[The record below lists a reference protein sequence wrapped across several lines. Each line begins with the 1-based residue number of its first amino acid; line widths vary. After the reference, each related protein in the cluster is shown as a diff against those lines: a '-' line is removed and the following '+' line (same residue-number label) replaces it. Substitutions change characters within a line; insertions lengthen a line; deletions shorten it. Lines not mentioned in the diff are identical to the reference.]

1 MNIPFDPGEKRRYGT
16 PEIKKIIRRKFNA
29 ELVDGLSAPAGSG
42 RRSDHQR
49 WPIASFINVY
59 EAWKIDQWDKPF
71 FSWLTENVPE
81 DPGERDIVFVFPM
94 ATGYGAGY
102 PEPSG
107 WFEFF
112 VNGKPAVKFRET
124 KYTDVWRLGE
134 CALCFDVM
142 RCDCAADGQGLEVD
156 PWIKGSRMASY
167 GVALL
172 KVPGKMVKPGRKVR
186 IDIKAEHYFPSHTWV
201 RIDRIFK
208 KGQRNESNLTRL
220 VWEPGLDKLLNKKK
234 HLEISGK
241 QVFFGDIHAHSFC
254 GLQSPCGEWKSQ
266 SRDSCYGCELDGK
279 GNGCGWATVN
289 GNYLYARDVANLD
302 FFTLTE
308 HDFQM
313 PGDLWSRR
321 VKMANRY
328 TDPGF
333 FVAVNGYEY
342 TSWLYGHRNVYFL
355 DDHPPMFP
363 SSPNPGKYANEP
375 QTPPEELWKFLE
387 SNSEDFFT
395 VPHHPTAADHPF
407 CWDRY
412 NSWYDQNVEI
422 FSGWGSSETADTPL
436 TGDGANKYPHL
447 SIRAALSRGLKFGFV
462 SGSDSHDGCPGNAQ
476 GIPLYNWANKF
487 SKVGS
492 GRTAVICNH
501 LTRREVY
508 SALKTHTCYATTGA
522 PIVVGFSINGKPMGS
537 MVRIRGNREI
547 KVSIQAPSRIR
558 LLELIKNGIPILREY
573 CESRSEEFSY
583 IDEGTRDSD
592 SYYLKVVLKDMETAW
607 TSPVFVERKT

>member
-1 MNIPFDPGEKRRYGT
+1 MNIPFDPEEKRRYGT
-16 PEIKKIIRRKFNA
+16 PEIKKIIRRQFNM
-29 ELVDGLSAPAGSG
+29 ELVDGLSAPAGSS
-42 RRSDHQR
+42 RQSHHQR

-59 EAWKIDQWDKPF
+59 EAWKIDQWSKPF

-81 DPGERDIVFVFPM
+81 DLGEKDVVFVFPM
-94 ATGYGAGY
+94 ATGYGTGY

-112 VNGKPAVKFRET
+112 VNGNPAVKFRET

-134 CALCFDVM
+134 CAFCFDVM

-172 KVPGKMVKPGRKVR
+172 KVPGKMVKPGRKVK
-186 IDIKAEHYFPSHTWV
+186 IDIKAKHHFPSHTWV

-220 VWEPGLDKLLNKKK
+220 VWEPGLDKLVNKKK

-241 QVFFGDIHAHSFC
+241 RVFFGDIHAHSFC

-266 SRDSCYGCELDGK
+266 SRDTCYGCELKGK

-289 GNYLYARDVANLD
+289 SNYLYARDVANLD

-313 PGDLWSRR
+313 PGDLWSKR
-321 VKMANRY
+321 VKMANRF

-375 QTPPEELWKFLE
+375 QTPPEELRRFLE
-387 SNSEDFFT
+387 DNCGDFFT

-407 CWDRY
+407 CWDRLLP
-412 NSWYDQNVEI
+412 
-422 FSGWGSSETADTPL
+422 A
-436 TGDGANKYPHL
+436 
-447 SIRAALSRGLKFGFV
+447 
-462 SGSDSHDGCPGNAQ
+462 
-476 GIPLYNWANKF
+476 
-487 SKVGS
+487 
-492 GRTAVICNH
+492 
-501 LTRREVY
+501 
-508 SALKTHTCYATTGA
+508 
-522 PIVVGFSINGKPMGS
+522 
-537 MVRIRGNREI
+537 
-547 KVSIQAPSRIR
+547 R
-558 LLELIKNGIPILREY
+558 LN
-573 CESRSEEFSY
+573 
-583 IDEGTRDSD
+583 
-592 SYYLKVVLKDMETAW
+592 YLLL
-607 TSPVFVERKT
+607 